1 MVALSTAV
9 YQSVRVIPWKLFCEI
24 TIEFYMQVKRGNWIR
39 INSYHG
45 VLLHRKS
52 PRFVLVANYLFL
64 NPLTG
69 AIQVRGRDSG
79 RQGEREREN
88 YHEFVSSFPFFHFS
102 AVCFSVFVR
111 GNKCLPAMS
120 RIMVRATCIIE
131 NVVWQFRVSNRPIFH
146 NVPETIQ
153 PIANVEFDCRL
164 QKERRIL
171 RFSLEII
178 AQLKR

>member
-1 MVALSTAV
+1 
-9 YQSVRVIPWKLFCEI
+9 
-24 TIEFYMQVKRGNWIR
+24 
-39 INSYHG
+39 
-45 VLLHRKS
+45 
-52 PRFVLVANYLFL
+52 
-64 NPLTG
+64 
-69 AIQVRGRDSG
+69 
-79 RQGEREREN
+79 
-88 YHEFVSSFPFFHFS
+88 
-102 AVCFSVFVR
+102 
-111 GNKCLPAMS
+111 MS

-146 NVPETIQ
+146 NVPGTIQ